1 MAVDSLELKPRASV
15 ALLDAAV
22 RLCGRALGVWSIVL
36 PAGAV
41 LTWALFEF
49 VEALRLN
56 RPTLWPATALAGAWL
71 FRALS
76 QGAACHHLE
85 ATVLGAGE
93 PDTWASWKAALYRA
107 PSLFVVCAHNL
118 VLNVV
123 LLTVTLGFGLIFL
136 GAHYA
141 GYAVALRG
149 EGNALATYFTCSRL
163 LGPSRHNAGWLKVA
177 GLTQLVVA
185 FNLHLGVA
193 LGLKAVTT
201 LVAIDVTF
209 ADRFASIDNPVWVA
223 TLAAITFALF
233 EPLRAACA
241 TLLLVDGRVR
251 QEGLDLVAAVEQL
264 PLRRRK
270 KPSTAVGAALV
281 LLLVGGVARA
291 EGDDW
296 KGVYFP
302 GAEQL
307 SEVQGPS
314 SLTDRL
320 RTVAS
325 ECGLEDGSPVWSQ
338 IQSLGGLPQ
347 SEQAALTR
355 FVVAVERRAWDE
367 EDCEG
372 ALSELEAGTRL
383 AVESMPESDATEAR
397 DAAKA
402 ILARPEFDRPNAEK
416 EKDDKTK
423 EDEPPEP
430 KGALAQWW
438 DDFWESVWKWLREGN
453 ENRSTVRSTPSSG
466 GVDLG
471 LTNVVVVG
479 AIILV
484 LLILVALL
492 LRGVKARGPSDAEAE
507 MTGISETALVAD
519 PMSALARPPEGWA
532 HLADELARQGQFRE
546 AIRHLYLALLSR
558 LHRDGAIDYDPA
570 KSNWDYFRGFRGAR
584 EALGPFRE
592 LTLRFDFAWYGR
604 LDVTPQAYTQFRT
617 ITQPLLVATAEARDA

>member
-36 PAGAV
+36 PAGAA

-56 RPTLWPATALAGAWL
+56 RPTLWPATALAAAWL

-85 ATVLGAGE
+85 TTVLGAGE
-93 PDTWASWKAALYRA
+93 PDTWASWKAALYRT
-107 PSLFVVCAHNL
+107 PSLLVVCAHNL

-149 EGNALATYFTCSRL
+149 EGSPLATYFTCARL
-163 LGPSRHNAGWLKVA
+163 LGPSRHSAGWLKVA
-177 GLTQLVVA
+177 GLSQLVVA
-185 FNLHLGVA
+185 FNLHLGTSLA
-193 LGLKAVTT
+193 LKLVTT

-209 ADRFASIDNPVWVA
+209 ADRFASLDNPVWLA

-270 KPSTAVGAALV
+270 KPTAAIGAAL
-281 LLLVGGVARA
+281 LLVLAGGAARA
-291 EGDDW
+291 QDDW

-302 GAEQL
+302 GVEQL
-307 SEVQGPS
+307 EQAQGKT

-325 ECGLEDGSPVWSQ
+325 ECGLDEGSVVWSQ
-338 IQSLGGLPQ
+338 LQSLGGLPQ

-355 FVVAVERRAWDE
+355 FVVGVERRAWDE

-372 ALSELEAGTRL
+372 ALAELEAGLKL
-383 AVESMPESDATEAR
+383 AVAAIPEGDAAEAR
-397 DAAKA
+397 EAAKA
-402 ILARPEFDRPNAEK
+402 ILARPEFDRPGPEQDAEAK
-416 EKDDKTK
+416 QK

-430 KGALAQWW
+430 KGWLAQWW
-438 DDFWESVWKWLREGN
+438 DDFWESFWKWLRQGN
-453 ENRSTVRSTPSSG
+453 ERRAPIQTSPSAG
-466 GVDLG
+466 GMDLG

-484 LLILVALL
+484 LVVLLALL
-492 LRGVKARGPSDAEAE
+492 LRGVKARGPGDAEAE
-507 MTGISETALVAD
+507 VTGISEAALVSD

-532 HLADELARQGQFRE
+532 HLADELAKQGQFRE

-584 EALGPFRE
+584 EALGPFKE

-617 ITQPLLVATAEARDA
+617 LTQPLLTAAGEARDA